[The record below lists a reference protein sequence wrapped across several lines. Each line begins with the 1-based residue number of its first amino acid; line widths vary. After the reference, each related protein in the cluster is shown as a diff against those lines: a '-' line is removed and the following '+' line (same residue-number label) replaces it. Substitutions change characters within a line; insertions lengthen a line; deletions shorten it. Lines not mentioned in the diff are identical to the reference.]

1 MALIIV
7 ESPTKARTFNRLL
20 KDKDYFVYA
29 TIGHFRDLPSSS
41 LSIDYKQSFKPD
53 YQIIKTKLK
62 MVEKLKELAK
72 HHKEIILATDLDR
85 EGESISY
92 HIAYF
97 LNFIK
102 ENWPEFTIDDSNN
115 LKRIIFHEITAK
127 AIDKALAKP
136 TSIRVDLVKA
146 QQARR
151 ILDRIVGYEI

>member
-72 HHKEIILATDLDR
+72 QHKQYGMRSTRLHGPSRL
-85 EGESISY
+85 
-92 HIAYF
+92 
-97 LNFIK
+97 
-102 ENWPEFTIDDSNN
+102 PE
-115 LKRIIFHEITAK
+115 
-127 AIDKALAKP
+127 
-136 TSIRVDLVKA
+136 
-146 QQARR
+146 
-151 ILDRIVGYEI
+151 